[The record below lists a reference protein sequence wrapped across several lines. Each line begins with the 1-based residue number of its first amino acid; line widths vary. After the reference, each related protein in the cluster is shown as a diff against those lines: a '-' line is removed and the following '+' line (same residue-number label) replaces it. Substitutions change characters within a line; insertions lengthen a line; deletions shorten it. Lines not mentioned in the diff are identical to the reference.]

1 MRTYQNLFTVA
12 MITALLSLLP
22 VCPAYAAWIKSE
34 TVPAEVGKTS
44 WWYSTDAANSAWYAG
59 NPVTWQWIDG
69 NKDGVFECYAFG
81 IDGWMFAN
89 TITPDGYTVNV
100 DGAWIINGIV
110 QTKYA
115 GWIKSETVPTEAGKS
130 SWRYSTD
137 AANNTW
143 YVGDPVMWQ
152 WIDGNKDGVFE
163 CYAFGTD
170 GWMFANTITPDGYTV
185 NIDGA
190 WIIDGIVQ
198 TKSGSTKTTRKIIL
212 GGGSGG
218 GGRGGSS
225 SGSYKPS
232 VKPQPEKPAPI
243 PEKPTPEPEQPEI
256 ITYSYTIQYRDIES
270 KEILREE
277 VGQAEKDK
285 IIEIEHRTFYD
296 YNICDEQPTSF
307 QLTYDNA
314 EEIVYYQR
322 IRSASPSEAQKI
334 RWEVNFV
341 DAETH
346 HKQIFPQRSGVV
358 LEGGSLYVN
367 YMPSITI
374 DDTIWE
380 ALDTPPFETE
390 VYGPGDQN
398 FYIEFQE
405 AGINPEPEDSY
416 AEEKELLREWIMA
429 AKEAEADITGETP
442 EQILDSRFIIS
453 NKTQNDV
460 RVRSI
465 TNGISDEQDYTFYMI
480 GRNYIPN
487 GLAITE
493 WYGSNADYAVTAED
507 TIQIEGDQYTVVRI
521 NLSLTSESEHDHQ
534 WELVYENPATCSL
547 EGNQLYECKICG
559 EQMEA
564 VLPALGHIDEDNDT
578 ICDVCGEIIGTDEP
592 IGKHWNLGDIQ
603 VQELDGKI
611 YFFKCIDQNYSG
623 GAENHNQMALFL
635 STTIVPANYG
645 SQYKYEKLSDGNY
658 DYVFY
663 PGPVTSFGSNNDYK
677 YSKVRKWLNELESD
691 TYNLG
696 NTSIGVSY
704 AYIGATAEG
713 AGDQLQESDLTASY
727 IGDQKMTDQLFILSV
742 DEALKYKE
750 YLWDVEST
758 GAFSKGYWLRSP
770 MGTSGQYKT
779 GYVYIVDLVNENIR
793 AQSVLATGSGSDEEI
808 NVTGT
813 TGVRLA
819 YTMPQN

>member
-1 MRTYQNLFTVA
+1 MRTYQNLFIGA
-12 MITALLSLLP
+12 MITAVLSLLP
-22 VCPAYAAWIKSE
+22 VCPAYAGWIKSE
-34 TVPAEVGKTS
+34 TVPTEAGKSS
-44 WWYSTDAANSAWYAG
+44 WWYSTDAANNSWYAG
-59 NPVTWQWIDG
+59 DPVMWQWIDG
-69 NKDGVFECYAFG
+69 NKDGVSECYAFG
-81 IDGWMFAN
+81 TDGWMFAN

-100 DGAWIINGIV
+100 DGAWII
-110 QTKYA
+110 
-115 GWIKSETVPTEAGKS
+115 
-130 SWRYSTD
+130 
-137 AANNTW
+137 
-143 YVGDPVMWQ
+143 
-152 WIDGNKDGVFE
+152 
-163 CYAFGTD
+163 
-170 GWMFANTITPDGYTV
+170 
-185 NIDGA
+185 
-190 WIIDGIVQ
+190 DGIVQ
-198 TKSGSTKTTRKIIL
+198 TKLVPTKTTRNISFG
-212 GGGSGG
+212 GGGS
-218 GGRGGSS
+218 GRGGSS
-225 SGSYKPS
+225 SGSNKPS
-232 VKPQPEKPAPI
+232 VKPEPEKPAPI
-243 PEKPTPEPEQPEI
+243 PEKTTPEPEQPEI
-256 ITYSYTIQYRDIES
+256 ITFSYTIQYRDIES

-296 YNICDEQPTSF
+296 YKICDEQPTSF
-307 QLTYDNA
+307 QLTYNNA
-314 EEIVYYQR
+314 KEIVYYQKN
-322 IRSASPSEAQKI
+322 RSATPSEAQEI

-374 DDTIWE
+374 EGTIWE

-390 VYGPGDQN
+390 VYGPGDQI
-398 FYIEFQE
+398 FYIEFEE
-405 AGINPEPEDSY
+405 AGIIPEPEDSY
-416 AEEKELLREWIMA
+416 AKEKELLREWFMA
-429 AKEAEADITGETP
+429 AKEAEADITGEMP
-442 EQILDSRFIIS
+442 EQILDSRFIVS
-453 NKTQNDV
+453 NKTQNDA

-465 TNGISDEQDYTFYMI
+465 TNGIFDEQFYTFYII

-493 WYGSNADYAVTAED
+493 WYGSNADYAVTVEN

-521 NLSLTSESEHDHQ
+521 SVSLTSESEHVHH
-534 WELVYENPATCSL
+534 WKLVYENPATCSL
-547 EGNQLYECKICG
+547 KGEQLYECEICG
-559 EQMEA
+559 EQMKA
-564 VLPALGHIDEDNDT
+564 DLPALGHIDEDEDT

-592 IGKHWNLGDIQ
+592 TGTHWNLGDIQ
-603 VQELDGKI
+603 VQELDGEI
-611 YFFKCIDQNYSG
+611 YFFKCIDQNYSDR
-623 GAENHNQMALFL
+623 AENHNQMALFL

-645 SQYKYEKLSDGNY
+645 SQYKYEKLPDGTY

-677 YSKVRKWLNELESD
+677 YSEVRKWLHGLESD

-696 NTSIGVSY
+696 NTSIGISY
-704 AYIGATAEG
+704 AYMGATAEG

-750 YLWDVEST
+750 YLWEVEST

-770 MGTSGQYKT
+770 MGTSSQYNT
-779 GYVYIVDLVNENIR
+779 GYVYIVDLINENIR
-793 AQSVLATGSGSDEEI
+793 AQSVLAAGSGSDEEI